1 MKRPWSTQEEQTLTR
16 LYREGKKVEE
26 IAATLRRTLSSVWAK
41 ISSMGLVSR
50 APRTDPW
57 DIEMVHALRAEG
69 LSAPT
74 IAEKLELKCTTV
86 RYIIQRKKPEVR
98 HG

>member
-1 MKRPWSTQEEQTLTR
+1 MKRSWSTQEEQTLTR
-16 LYREGKKVEE
+16 LYREGKKVAE
-26 IAATLRRTLSSVWAK
+26 IAATLGRTRSSVWPK

-57 DIEMVHALRAEG
+57 DVEMVHALRAEG
-69 LSAPT
+69 LSAPI
-74 IAEKLELKCTTV
+74 IAEKLELKYTTV